1 MALFYMILSGGCDK
15 PRRIVYTKEQL
26 RKINESTLSELPQ
39 VSNPLN
45 VNFENKIRLI
55 AVEGPSTVVRPGA
68 RTKITYYWECLEPL
82 QGEWTVFGHL
92 EQPGKRQLLDHDPV
106 DNLYPIKE
114 WKKGDIIKDVQSFTL
129 DKDFKGG
136 EATLWIGIF
145 NLQSWKEAR
154 ANDRLKVVDPGTV
167 SEHGDNRLKV
177 VTFKVSSKKA
187 KTNRKNATARY
198 TARPARSP
206 ITVDGKLDEE
216 AWKKA
221 SKTRLFVQP
230 NGNKGDGALRV
241 TAKMVYD
248 TERMYF
254 AFDARDTD
262 IQSQMFNRDDRLWEA
277 DVVEVFIDPNGDGK
291 NYLEMQVAP
300 TNAIFDAIFPSTT
313 DRSFEKYAPTTSL
326 NIESAVFVKGTLNNA
341 NDQDTQW
348 TTEIA
353 IPFTDI
359 PGVTGTPKV
368 GSKWTVNLYRI
379 DDKAKRRG
387 AYMRAWAA
395 VGGNFHDFQKSGVV
409 IFAGAIPAKV
419 TPRRPPLPTPT
430 VPPNIPTPTGGTAR

>member
-1 MALFYMILSGGCDK
+1 LAFLALSSACDK

-26 RKINESTLSELPQ
+26 RKINESTLSEVPKLD
-39 VSNPLN
+39 SPLN

-55 AVEGPSTVVRPGA
+55 GVEGPTKAVRPGA
-68 RTKITYYWECLEPL
+68 RAKITYYWECLEPL
-82 QGEWTVFGHL
+82 TGEWTVFGHL

-136 EATLWIGIF
+136 EATLWMGIF

-154 ANDRLKVVDPGTV
+154 ANDRLKVVDPGAV

-177 VTFKVSSKKA
+177 LTFKVSNTKA

-206 ITVDGKLDEE
+206 ITIDGKLDED

-230 NGNKGDGALRV
+230 NGKKGDGSLKI

-248 TERMYF
+248 TERLYF
-254 AFDARDTD
+254 AFDAKDKD

-277 DVVEVFIDPNGDGK
+277 DVVEVFIDPDGDGK

-313 DRSFEKYAPTTSL
+313 DRSFQKYAPGTTL
-326 NIESAVFVKGTLNNA
+326 NIESGVSINGTLNNA
-341 NDQDTQW
+341 NDEDTGW

-353 IPFTDI
+353 IPFSEI
-359 PGVTGTPKV
+359 PGINGAPKI
-368 GSKWTVNLYRI
+368 GAKWTVNLYRI
-379 DDKAKRRG
+379 DDKANRRG

-395 VGGNFHDFQKSGVV
+395 VGGNFHLFQKSGVV
-409 IFAGAIPAKV
+409 TFANAIPERK
-419 TPRRPPLPTPT
+419 TPRSPATTPTPPK
-430 VPPNIPTPTGGTAR
+430 PPTTPPPAGGTIR